1 MQTRENQPSP
11 PNHTPDSLPLYAQD
25 DKTDRRNRRI
35 ALVVAVIFH
44 IALLAVQLPNRTAE
58 AAEPEKRQV
67 ITVLTA
73 VQYEPPPP
81 PKPQEIRQPKAV
93 RIPLPDPTPDDP
105 EPIRQE
111 HQIEPDLVIATDP
124 TFVFPTEPPPARSNE
139 PVRAGGDVLLPV
151 RTHYV
156 APNYTEIARRARVE
170 GTVVIDAT
178 IDKEGNVIDAKIL
191 RGLAMGLDQSAL
203 AAVKAW
209 KFEPGTLDG
218 RPVAVYYTVTATFTL
233 N

>member
-1 MQTRENQPSP
+1 MQAQESQ
-11 PNHTPDSLPLYAQD
+11 PNHAPDSLPLYAQD
-25 DKTDRRNRRI
+25 DRTDRRNRRI
-35 ALVVAVIFH
+35 ALVAAVMFH

-73 VQYEPPPP
+73 VRYEPPPP
-81 PKPQEIRQPKAV
+81 PKPQEIRQPTAV

-105 EPIRQE
+105 EPIRPEQD
-111 HQIEPDLVIATDP
+111 IEPDLVIVTDP
-124 TFVFPTEPPPARSNE
+124 IFEFPSEPPPARSNE
-139 PVRAGGDVLLPV
+139 PVRPGGDVLPPV

-156 APNYTEIARRARVE
+156 LPSYTEIARRARIQ
-170 GTVVIDAT
+170 GTVIIDAT
-178 IDKEGNVIDAKIL
+178 IDEEGNVIDAKIL
-191 RGLAMGLDQSAL
+191 KGLAFGLDDAAL

-209 KFEPGTLDG
+209 KFEPGTLNG